1 MGKEKA
7 KDTLAKFSKDINQF
21 NLDDALEAYGED
33 LSSMFSVK
41 SVWRHSSEINELF
54 EPRPGVSPDEV
65 RKIRSFKDLSLHL
78 SLF

>member
-7 KDTLAKFSKDINQF
+7 IDTLAKFSKDINQF
-21 NLDDALEAYGED
+21 NLDDALECYGED

-41 SVWRHSSEINELF
+41 SIWRHSSEINALF

-78 SLF
+78 ALF